1 MDNISEKEKYYEIVA
16 TEMFNRVSA
25 HKPIDLNYTIEFA
38 ELAISQEKTKME
50 FENIEDSLNLISIL
64 YNIKDIKDVCY
75 REFVSTENIEY
86 YKYLSAILL
95 ILQKLKYHALH
106 EKNSELKEKEKNL
119 QEKITELSFL
129 QSEKIQ
135 TKNSL
140 SQSKHQL
147 KKMRGKLRIY
157 RNLSLLYAPENRL
170 ANFFAYEEIFEIT
183 AHLKLEK
190 INAVQ
195 QLEFCDSLINPYL
208 ALQAGNIPMFYGEW
222 HLPPTLMYLKNI
234 GISNSKIRKIEK
246 ESENLDNVSRLK
258 LGLKIN
264 ENCIRKIRKKQ
275 DEIIEILKK
284 S

>member
-1 MDNISEKEKYYEIVA
+1 M
-16 TEMFNRVSA
+16 
-25 HKPIDLNYTIEFA
+25 
-38 ELAISQEKTKME
+38 
-50 FENIEDSLNLISIL
+50 
-64 YNIKDIKDVCY
+64 
-75 REFVSTENIEY
+75 STENIEY